1 MHNLTT
7 AKDLADILDRVDKL
21 TPRSRALWGKMT
33 VNTMLCHAT
42 DYFRMMSGDIPTKR
56 RHSYLYQ
63 NFMKWWILRLQK
75 LPRSMPTVL
84 EIDPKNSPATP
95 PTDFANDRFLL
106 KKMLLNFTILR
117 EADLV
122 SHPRFGK
129 LNKTEFGR
137 LSYLH
142 LDHHLR
148 QFGC

>member
-1 MHNLTT
+1 MKNLTT

-21 TPRSRALWGKMT
+21 TPKSRAAWGKMT
-33 VNTMLCHAT
+33 VNTMLCHTA
-42 DYFRMMSGDIPTKR
+42 DYFRMMTGDIPTKR

-63 NFMKWWILRLQK
+63 NFMKWWILRQQQ

-84 EIDPKNSPATP
+84 EIDPKLSHNTI
-95 PTDFANDRFLL
+95 PTTFDNDLFIL
-106 KKMLLNFTILR
+106 KKFLLNFVILH
-117 EADLV
+117 EKELV

-129 LNKTEFGR
+129 LNKIEFGR
-137 LSYLH
+137 LLYLH